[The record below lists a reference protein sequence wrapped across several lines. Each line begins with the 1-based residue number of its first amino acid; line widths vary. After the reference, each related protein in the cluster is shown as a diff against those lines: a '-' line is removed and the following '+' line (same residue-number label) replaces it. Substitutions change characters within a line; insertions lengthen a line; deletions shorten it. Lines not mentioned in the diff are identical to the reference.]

1 MAFYNYDRT
10 YADVAR
16 RYSSGNRVCIAVGG
30 DSHGIRLWQA
40 FLESDSRLV
49 FPNLFIFPDDSFG
62 VSGGLARTYRTHRG
76 SVNMSGNLLQRF
88 NIVVLMIGSNDPD
101 CFQADGRTCWAITL
115 DIAKIVQD
123 LTHKGKIVYV
133 VAMPTRFTFRRATE
147 SDYRSQNRS
156 INKKLKRI

>member
-16 RYSSGNRVCIAVGG
+16 RYNSGNRVCIAVGG

-40 FLESDSRLV
+40 FLESDTRLV
-49 FPNLFIFPDDSFG
+49 YPNLVIYDDKSFG
-62 VSGGLARTYRTHRG
+62 VSGGFASTYRTHRAPI
-76 SVNMSGNLLQRF
+76 NMCGRNLLQRF

-101 CFQADGRTCWAITL
+101 CFKADGRTCWAITL

-123 LTHKGKIVYV
+123 LTHKG
-133 VAMPTRFTFRRATE
+133 
-147 SDYRSQNRS
+147 
-156 INKKLKRI
+156 

>member
-1 MAFYNYDRT
+1 
-10 YADVAR
+10 
-16 RYSSGNRVCIAVGG
+16 
-30 DSHGIRLWQA
+30 
-40 FLESDSRLV
+40 
-49 FPNLFIFPDDSFG
+49 
-62 VSGGLARTYRTHRG
+62 
-76 SVNMSGNLLQRF
+76 MSGNLLHRF

-115 DIAKIVQD
+115 DIAKIVKD
-123 LTHKGKIVYV
+123 LTNKGKIVYV